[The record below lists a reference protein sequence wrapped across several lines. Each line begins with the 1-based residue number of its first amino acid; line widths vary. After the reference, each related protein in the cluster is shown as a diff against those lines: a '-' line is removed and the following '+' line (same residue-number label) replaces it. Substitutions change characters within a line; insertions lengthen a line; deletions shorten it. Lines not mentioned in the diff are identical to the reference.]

1 MLAACPGFD
10 WPARVHAEPSNE
22 ANGSAKDLPS
32 GMTLFRPPYAAI
44 SDGSRRRWIIFA
56 WERTQRAWSNARV
69 PCLHADPE
77 FPVCKP
83 GQRHELA
90 GWFSFYEGEDI
101 EGELARID
109 ALQWWKERR

>member
-1 MLAACPGFD
+1 MLAACPGVD

-44 SDGSRRRWIIFA
+44 SDGSRRRWVIFA